1 MPEKNTLR
9 FPGDFL
15 VRCYTQDGCI
25 LFTGTPSAEYGRYRG
40 EQAHRYSY
48 RIHKGEIPQ
57 GAVIHHTC
65 FCKRCVNPDHLEAV
79 SQRDNSE
86 ENLRSG
92 RISHLHKITPSQAIE
107 INRSDDSDREL
118 SERYQVS
125 ITTIRRIR
133 QM

>member
-1 MPEKNTLR
+1 MKKFQFPE
-9 FPGDFL
+9 DFWR
-15 VRCYTQDGCI
+15 RCYTQDGCI
-25 LFTGTPSAEYGRYRG
+25 LFTGTPSQEYGRYQG

-48 RIHKGEIPQ
+48 RLHRGPIPE

-65 FCKRCVNPDHLEAV
+65 YCKRCVNPEHLEAM
-79 SQRDNSE
+79 SQRDNSG

-92 RISHLHKITPSQAIE
+92 RISHFHKITPQQAIA

-118 SERYQVS
+118 SERYGVS

-133 QM
+133 RL